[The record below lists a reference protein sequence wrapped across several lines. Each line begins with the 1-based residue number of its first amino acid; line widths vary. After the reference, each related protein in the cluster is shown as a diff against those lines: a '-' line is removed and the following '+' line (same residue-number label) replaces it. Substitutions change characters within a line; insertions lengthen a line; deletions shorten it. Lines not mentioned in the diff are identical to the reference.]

1 MITLT
6 SETSSSE
13 HRLKTKLQAKFNI
26 SNQIFEQEEELTDF
40 NVKQNQELK

>member
-13 HRLKTKLQAKFNI
+13 HRFETKLQAKFNR
-26 SNQIFEQEEELTDF
+26 SNQIFKQEEELMDL